1 MLIITLLD
9 YLNLL
14 FIVFFG
20 WKTSEEDIKYGRIR
34 NDYIIIMIFLG
45 LVLFILKVVIYLIFA
60 GVPNKFYIIDYLTN
74 LLLMTFFVFSLW
86 KGKLLN
92 AGDSKLLIA
101 YSALIPVNFYKYG
114 YVKFFPGTALLI
126 NVFTPIFLYLS
137 YLAFKGTSHKVKIK
151 ALKKAVNLKLIV
163 MGYLT
168 LFAFVWLIKISV
180 PALKTKYPFSMSI
193 ILIVLLM
200 IVLWKLKKLTS
211 LIILSLVILRFA
223 FGQFP
228 SLNEIKYV
236 SIVILFL
243 FLIRTFFVALA
254 EVSFTERVKI
264 NNLEPGMVIIK
275 SDDKSKKG
283 KKSKKIETVRVTFKN
298 KSRLISSF
306 KSKGIFSVKVKTT
319 TPFAHFAFIGVL
331 LTIVLQGDMFS
342 FIKFWLF
349 K

>member
-1 MLIITLLD
+1 MFIITLLD
-9 YLNLL
+9 YVNILL
-14 FIVFFG
+14 ILFFG

-34 NDYIIIMIFLG
+34 NDYVLLMIFLG

-60 GVPNKFYIIDYLTN
+60 GVPNKFYIVDYLTN

-101 YSALIPVNFYKYG
+101 YSALIPINFYKYG
-114 YVKFFPGTALLI
+114 YVRFFPGTALLI

-137 YLAFKGTSHKVKIK
+137 YLAFKGTSNKDKIK
-151 ALKKAVNLKLIV
+151 ALKKAVNLKLII

-168 LFAFVWLIKISV
+168 LFAFVWLIKVSI
-180 PALKTKYPFSMSI
+180 PAFRTKYPFSMSI

-228 SLNEIKYV
+228 DLNEIKYV

-264 NNLEPGMVIIK
+264 SKLEPGMVIV
-275 SDDKSKKG
+275 KSKKAKEG
-283 KKSKKIETVRVTFKN
+283 KKSKKAETVRVTFKN

-306 KSKGIFSVKVKTT
+306 KSKGVLFVKVKTT
-319 TPFAHFAFIGVL
+319 TPFAHFAFLGVL
-331 LTIVLQGDMFS
+331 LTILIKGDLFS
-342 FIKFWLF
+342 FVRFWLF